1 MDVSSLK
8 LYATHEHPCSYLR
21 NKMATTVFI
30 DPDADI
36 NKKSYSELSD
46 FGFRRSG
53 KHIYRPHCRLC
64 QACIPVRIPVES
76 LRSSR
81 SHKRCLKRNL
91 DADLS
96 VVSSIQTDEHYAL
109 YERYIVGRHSDGD
122 MYPPNREQFHDFLSS
137 EWGTTRYL
145 EWRVAGKLLAVAVT
159 DELEQG
165 LSAIYTFYD
174 PDQEARSLGT
184 FAILQQVQ
192 LARELGLPYVY
203 LGYWIKECEK
213 MRYKTRFRP
222 LQMYVN
228 NHWLTFD

>member
-30 DPDADI
+30 DPDAEI

-64 QACIPVRIPVES
+64 QACVPVRIPVAS
-76 LRSSR
+76 LRQSR
-81 SHKRCLKRNL
+81 SHKRCLKRNS
-91 DADLS
+91 DAELRI
-96 VVSSIQTDEHYAL
+96 VPTIQTDEHYAL

-122 MYPPNREQFHDFLSS
+122 MYPPSRDQFHDFLSS

-145 EWRVAGKLLAVAVT
+145 EWRTDGKLLAVAVT

-174 PDQEARSLGT
+174 PDQDDRSLGT
-184 FAILQQVQ
+184 FAILQQTEM
-192 LARELGLPYVY
+192 ARRLNLPYVY

-213 MRYKTRFRP
+213 MRYKTRFKP